1 MGLSPTKSTHHC
13 YAHFYSVVVA
23 KVYSNKQE
31 HSNYYYDSTVSKVD
45 SGGSAAEAP
54 FGPGPRLGG

>member
-1 MGLSPTKSTHHC
+1 M
-13 YAHFYSVVVA
+13 VA

-31 HSNYYYDSTVSKVD
+31 HSNYYYYKEHSNYCYYSKVSKVD

-54 FGPGPRLGG
+54 FGVVEFNWAWAQAGG